1 MGSICDIRSSE
12 SDIVPCSES
21 RVLYDPDILD
31 YTSRDRNLHMTEE
44 GDAKRGRGH

>member
-12 SDIVPCSES
+12 SDIVLCSES

-31 YTSRDRNLHMTEE
+31 YNSRDRNLHMADER
-44 GDAKRGRGH
+44 DAKCGRVH